1 MVQYASRFLSWLD
14 ETEAPFRVPEEEK
27 DPFLMSVWLHDIG
40 KLLVPPEVLDK
51 PTRLGSGLSDVLHRI
66 EIAKLMLRISLDVD
80 TEERL
85 CELDAAKELILS
97 CNAAGFLDEDKLS
110 QLRNAAKISCLTSD
124 GTSTPLL
131 NDNEL
136 EKMTIVRGTLTA
148 DERKIVESHVTF
160 TRALLSKMAFHGV
173 YENVPQWAAG
183 HHELLDGSGYP
194 FGLTAP
200 DLDEPSR
207 IVACADVYSALTELR
222 SYRVTSTPEQA
233 LETMRD
239 QAREGKLDARLVED
253 VAELVRTDK
262 YEA

>member
-1 MVQYASRFLSWLD
+1 MRVCVGDLVALAESAFDRGTAEQIAMACGAGSPQGLEGVWVDLSPIETCEVGRVFAKALDSRSVYTHNHARSVARRSRALAYHCEMGDEVASRLYL
-14 ETEAPFRVPEEEK
+14 AGA
-27 DPFLMSVWLHDIG
+27 LHDIG
-40 KLLVPPEVLDK
+40 KLRVPSMVLNK
-51 PTRLGSGLSDVLHRI
+51 PGRLTDIERVQVQRHAMWTWDMVGSVAGLEDVR
-66 EIAKLMLRISLDVD
+66 RW
-80 TEERL
+80 
-85 CELDAAKELILS
+85 
-97 CNAAGFLDEDKLS
+97 AG
-110 QLRNAAKISCLTSD
+110 
-124 GTSTPLL
+124 
-131 NDNEL
+131 
-136 EKMTIVRGTLTA
+136 
-148 DERKIVESHVTF
+148 
-160 TRALLSKMAFHGV
+160 
-173 YENVPQWAAG
+173 Y
-183 HHELLDGSGYP
+183 HHERLDGSGYP

>member
-1 MVQYASRFLSWLD
+1 MRVCVGDLVALAESAFDRATAEQIATVCGVGSPEGLEGVWVDLSPIETCEVGRIFARALDGRSVYTRTHARSVARRSRALAYQRGMDDEGASRLYL
-14 ETEAPFRVPEEEK
+14 AGA
-27 DPFLMSVWLHDIG
+27 LHDIG
-40 KLLVPPEVLDK
+40 KLRVPSMVLNK
-51 PTRLGSGLSDVLHRI
+51 PGRLTETEFAQVKRHAMWTWEMAGSVAGLEDVR
-66 EIAKLMLRISLDVD
+66 RW
-80 TEERL
+80 
-85 CELDAAKELILS
+85 
-97 CNAAGFLDEDKLS
+97 AG
-110 QLRNAAKISCLTSD
+110 
-124 GTSTPLL
+124 
-131 NDNEL
+131 
-136 EKMTIVRGTLTA
+136 
-148 DERKIVESHVTF
+148 
-160 TRALLSKMAFHGV
+160 
-173 YENVPQWAAG
+173 Y
-183 HHELLDGSGYP
+183 HHERLDGSGYP